1 MAGKQSKY
9 SNDCIDEVRHPKIK
23 VHDPGTGMSAI
34 LLNAQKERVRR
45 IRMDGCL
52 APVGKRAADFVVSLP
67 KIVDVIVELKGGDV
81 SHAVTQVESTRT
93 FWQSHAEYEQ
103 GQIIGAWIVC
113 TEYPRAS
120 LKIGRY
126 RESFREDGGILLIS
140 THNGEERAFSDFVP
154 GQR

>member
-1 MAGKQSKY
+1 MAGKKAKT
-9 SNDCIDEVRHPKIK
+9 SNPCIDQIRHSK
-23 VHDPGTGMSAI
+23 VKLHDPGTGMSAV
-34 LLNAQKERVRR
+34 LLNNKREKVRR
-45 IRMDGCL
+45 IQMDGCL
-52 APVGKRAADFVVSLP
+52 APVGQRAADFVVSLA
-67 KIVDVIVELKGGDV
+67 KSVDVIVELKGGDV
-81 SHAVTQVESTRT
+81 NHAITQIESTRT
-93 FWQSHAEYEQ
+93 FWRSHAEYEQ

-140 THNGEERAFSDFVP
+140 THNGEERTFSDFVP